1 MPGGSVNYWTRAIR
15 KREPILRRKRDAPG
29 ITGKLQLQGNLK
41 ELAHSTR
48 ALNPCNTA
56 ADGTRRL
63 PSLRVRHL
71 EAHPHIFQDVVL
83 RLIAAAVAI
92 DDESRGALIKRP
104 TESIH
109 TRNAQ
114 RNGLNNS
121 RAATLT
127 QLRSRAG
134 YTGSGHKFTH
144 IFGKFPAKF
153 VHECRPPIIFLK
165 SFNRPTAITSSEYF
179 PTLGRDV
186 LRLRTSSLP

>member
-1 MPGGSVNYWTRAIR
+1 MCGGSVNYWTRAIR

-29 ITGKLQLQGNLK
+29 VTGKLQLQGNLK
-41 ELAHSTR
+41 ELAHGTR
-48 ALNPCNTA
+48 ALNPCHTA
-56 ADGTRRL
+56 ADGARRL

-121 RAATLT
+121 RAATLA
-127 QLRSRAG
+127 QLDSRAG
-134 YTGSGHKFTH
+134 YTASGHKFTH

-153 VHECRPPIIFLK
+153 VHECRPSIIFLK
-165 SFNRPTAITSSEYF
+165 SFNRP
-179 PTLGRDV
+179 PRL
-186 LRLRTSSLP
+186 LRLGIFRRRGAMFSG